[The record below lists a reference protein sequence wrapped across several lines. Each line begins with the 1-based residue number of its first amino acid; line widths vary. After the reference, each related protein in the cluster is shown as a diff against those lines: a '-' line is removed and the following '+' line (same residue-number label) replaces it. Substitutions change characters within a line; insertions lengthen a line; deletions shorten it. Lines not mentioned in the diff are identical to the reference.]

1 MAVCAGAA
9 WEIWPTA
16 AAFVFSTIRTVHSPP
31 SSTPPPFPPLVSQGK
46 QRHFRPGSMLRFQP
60 TDRAP
65 LLPRLGLTA
74 AGQSQRLFAEACF
87 DVTTDS

>member
-16 AAFVFSTIRTVHSPP
+16 AAFVFSFAPFTALLPP
-31 SSTPPPFPPLVSQGK
+31 PPPLPPTGESRKTAPFPPGVDAAVSA
-46 QRHFRPGSMLRFQP
+46 HRPR
-60 TDRAP
+60 P

>member
-9 WEIWPTA
+9 WETWPTA
-16 AAFVFSTIRTVHSPP
+16 AAFVFSTIRTVHSPASSPP
-31 SSTPPPFPPLVSQGK
+31 SPPPGESRKTAPFPPGVDAAVSA
-46 QRHFRPGSMLRFQP
+46 HRPR
-60 TDRAP
+60 P